1 MVMVDGY
8 QPVTQEVKGQK
19 ELPWKTLFGRLKN
32 LKLKKKKF
40 EQSKSAFLFMSLL
53 SPSNQI

>member
-1 MVMVDGY
+1 MVDGY
-8 QPVTQEVKGQK
+8 QPVKQEVKGQK